1 MSRTINRMSMQEII
15 RERRYALGQSIR
27 TLRKQRQLSQEQ
39 LAALAEIDRAYMG
52 RIERGEQSISLDKIW
67 AICDAL
73 EITPVA
79 LFEESKI

>member
-1 MSRTINRMSMQEII
+1 MSKQEII

-73 EITPVA
+73 EITPVE

>member
-1 MSRTINRMSMQEII
+1 MATQEII
-15 RERRYALGQSIR
+15 RQRRYALGQAIR
-27 TLRKQRQLSQEQ
+27 TIRKQRQLSQEQ

-73 EITPVA
+73 QVKPIT
-79 LFEESKI
+79 LFSESDIP